1 MTFRSHVAVLC
12 FFGFVCKMGI
22 IPGPSYLSGLGRGPG
37 DLMQVESSEGA
48 GHGPS
53 RVSAPTSVITCVRCF
68 ELPGHLS
75 HTVLGTTIPDPSVVG
90 VHGKPELDGQASS
103 LQTRGTD

>member
-1 MTFRSHVAVLC
+1 
-12 FFGFVCKMGI
+12 
-22 IPGPSYLSGLGRGPG
+22 
-37 DLMQVESSEGA
+37 MQIKCPEGA
-48 GHGPS
+48 RSGPS
-53 RVSAPTSVITCVRCF
+53 RVSAPTSVITRVRCF

-90 VHGKPELDGQASS
+90 LHGKPELDGQASS